1 MALVAAGKP
10 NREVWKPRPSVSAGR
25 GRMSLY
31 NDKYIDKKYAAN
43 YQKIVAALVT
53 GTSLN
58 PESEKVAIRAIVKFN
73 IEPVA
78 AIEYAIEKSRESKDN
93 S

>member
-1 MALVAAGKP
+1 MGI
-10 NREVWKPRPSVSAGR
+10 VSAR
-25 GRMSLY
+25 LRMNLTEAVIVFLIY